1 VRPYKIQPEPQ
12 YSIYA
17 GWVGEDLQLL
27 AKRYDSLF
35 IIILF
40 DAKGDIIEI
49 IEKPLNEMKGE
60 TEWEFLEN
68 RFQKPGIKIDAIAI
82 KTFFLEKYDIG
93 IRDLTW
99 DFEDFLKHEKE
110 YSEKERIDYYYMISQ
125 WRLSGNFVFWW
136 KNDFWCDSE
145 GFIIAS

>member
-1 VRPYKIQPEPQ
+1 VRLYKLQPEPQ

-35 IIILF
+35 IIILL

-49 IEKPLNEMKGE
+49 IEKPLIEMKGE

-68 RFQKPGIKIDAIAI
+68 RFQKPSLKIGTITIKA
-82 KTFFLEKYDIG
+82 FFLEKYKIG

-99 DFEDFLKHEKE
+99 DFEHFLKHEKE
-110 YSEKERIDYYYMISQ
+110 YYEQGRLDYYYMISL
-125 WRLSGNFVFWW
+125 WRQSGNFVFWW
-136 KNDFWCDSE
+136 QNNFWCDSE